1 MAVVPEGPEERL
13 LESLYQEEI
22 DNILGTSSSSSSS
35 SSRTDVSGPVAL
47 GIAEAAR
54 IFRPPEYPTS
64 LFLFEDR

>member
-1 MAVVPEGPEERL
+1 

-22 DNILGTSSSSSSS
+22 DNILGTSSSSSKM
-35 SSRTDVSGPVAL
+35 DVSGPVAL

>member
-22 DNILGTSSSSSSS
+22 DNILGTSSSSSS
-35 SSRTDVSGPVAL
+35 RMDVSGPVAL